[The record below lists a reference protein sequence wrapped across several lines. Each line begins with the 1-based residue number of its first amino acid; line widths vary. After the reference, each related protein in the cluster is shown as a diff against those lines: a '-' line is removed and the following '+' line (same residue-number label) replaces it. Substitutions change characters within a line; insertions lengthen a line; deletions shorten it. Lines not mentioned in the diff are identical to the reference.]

1 MMQMNIDSMQSII
14 QSNKRSQLD
23 RTPVFKP
30 GQIFCGKV
38 RYIDPSN
45 HAIIQIGGEK
55 IIANIEAPL
64 DVRKDYWFEVVK
76 TDGTIQLKVLD
87 NISNNDAFLSF
98 LHLPKT
104 KLMNEFLQQWKQMN
118 FSFERNVL
126 TKVADWINQ
135 VNDIQKVLEIVQQ
148 MDKHHLPMTDVVFQ
162 SLLSMKSSSPLSVL
176 IENLY
181 QQLNQDSRAKNLP
194 IVQTLQH
201 LLGKDDPNIAFSLN
215 GSDGNKIHQ
224 LFRQLNT
231 LLGMNYEALIN
242 GAEMKNLPLKGQLI
256 QLLTMDGLPLPVKK
270 EAEQLFHKII
280 GTQLVNIESNGLLQ
294 MTLSLPLP
302 LAEKV
307 IDANI
312 HWRGKKTEDGKLD
325 PNFCLIIFDLQM
337 PSLGTIVSR
346 MQVQNRTIN
355 LYIFCEDDKIEHLSQ
370 PFVDLLKENLKKL
383 NYQLAAIKFEKIDAN
398 RQTNSGEQNLIP
410 PVQSG
415 SLDVRI

>member
-1 MMQMNIDSMQSII
+1 MMQMNIDSIQSII
-14 QSNKRSQLD
+14 QSINSSQLD
-23 RTPVFKP
+23 RTLVFKP
-30 GQIFCGKV
+30 GQIFYGKV
-38 RYIDPSN
+38 RYINPSN
-45 HAIIQIGGEK
+45 QAIIQIGGEK

-64 DVRKDYWFEVVK
+64 DVQKDYWFEVVK
-76 TDGTIQLKVLD
+76 TDGTIQLKVLE

-104 KLMNEFLQQWKQMN
+104 KLMNEFLQQWKQGN
-118 FSFERNVL
+118 FSFERSVL
-126 TKVADWINQ
+126 TKVAEWLKQ
-135 VNDIQKVLEIVQQ
+135 VNDIPKVLEIIQQ
-148 MDKHHLPMTDVVFQ
+148 MDKHKLPMTDIVFQ
-162 SLLSMKSSSPLSVL
+162 SLLSVKSDPPLSVL

-181 QQLNQDSRAKNLP
+181 HQMNQDSLTKNLP
-194 IVQTLQH
+194 IFQTLQH
-201 LLGKDDPNIAFSLN
+201 LLGKNDSNVAFTLN
-215 GSDGNKIHQ
+215 RSDGHEIHQ

-231 LLGMNYEALIN
+231 LLGVNYEALIN
-242 GAEMKNLPLKGQLI
+242 EGELENLPLKGQLI
-256 QLLTMDGLPLPVKK
+256 QLLTTDGLPLPVKK

-280 GTQLVNIESNGLLQ
+280 GTQLVNVESNGLLQ

-337 PSLGTIVSR
+337 PSLGKIVSR
-346 MQVQNRTIN
+346 MQVQHRTIS

-370 PFVDLLKENLKKL
+370 PFIHLLKENLNKL
-383 NYQLAAIKFEKIDAN
+383 NYQLATIKFEKIHAN
-398 RQTNSGEQNLIP
+398 KQTNLGEQNFIP

>member
-162 SLLSMKSSSPLSVL
+162 SLLSMKSSPPLSVL

-181 QQLNQDSRAKNLP
+181 QQLNQDSQAKNLP
-194 IVQTLQH
+194 IFQTLQH

-312 HWRGKKTEDGKLD
+312 HWRGKKQKMV
-325 PNFCLIIFDLQM
+325 N
-337 PSLGTIVSR
+337 
-346 MQVQNRTIN
+346 
-355 LYIFCEDDKIEHLSQ
+355 
-370 PFVDLLKENLKKL
+370 
-383 NYQLAAIKFEKIDAN
+383 
-398 RQTNSGEQNLIP
+398 
-410 PVQSG
+410 
-415 SLDVRI
+415 